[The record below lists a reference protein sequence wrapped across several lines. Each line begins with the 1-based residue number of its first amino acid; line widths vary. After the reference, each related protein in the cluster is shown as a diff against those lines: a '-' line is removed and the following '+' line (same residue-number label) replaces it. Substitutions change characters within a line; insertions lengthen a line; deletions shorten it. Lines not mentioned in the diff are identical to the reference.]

1 VIREWDAWRK
11 SSAINGSS
19 SDVRVSSEVVSLAIA
34 GTGVISLIESS
45 VTGDVGTPAQHPGLA
60 QSAESTGAP
69 RGQHRCSGGEDAV
82 DIPAQAPIGVRPRN
96 TATRI
101 AVRNLVEAFIK
112 TY

>member
-1 VIREWDAWRK
+1 MSVE
-11 SSAINGSS
+11 
-19 SDVRVSSEVVSLAIA
+19 LAR
-34 GTGVISLIESS
+34 TGVISLRDSS
-45 VTGDVGTPAQHPGLA
+45 GAGEVGTAAQHPGLA

-101 AVRNLVEAFIK
+101 AVRNLVGAFIK
-112 TY
+112 TYQRLPHCMFDSD